1 MLRQHHISEA
11 FREHGAF
18 SVSLFYSSNIDTR
31 ERDKNTEGVQAKFS
45 VEYLYSWYQWGWI
58 LINNK
63 IKNTQPNKPN
73 NNNRDDQD

>member
-31 ERDKNTEGVQAKFS
+31 DRDKNTEGVQAKFS
-45 VEYLYSWYQWGWI
+45 VEYLYS
-58 LINNK
+58 
-63 IKNTQPNKPN
+63 
-73 NNNRDDQD
+73 